1 MFKEIHLAGSV
12 RTPFGSFCG
21 ALADVS
27 AVELGKVAA
36 ERRGVRSEDV
46 KETPRG
52 KSSAAPSA
60 RTPQAR
66 SGSAQGPGG
75 GGMGIAM
82 ALKLT

>member
-12 RTPFGSFCG
+12 KTPFGSFCG

-36 ERRGVRSEDV
+36 ERCGVRTEDV

-52 KSSAAPSA
+52 NPQRRPRPNAAPQIGIGA
-60 RTPQAR
+60 
-66 SGSAQGPGG
+66 GPRRRPNGNRNG
-75 GGMGIAM
+75 P
-82 ALKLT
+82 